1 MGARKGNIKCTSSV
15 GGIGEWSKVDFD
27 DTSVPRELV
36 IVVSEKRSGNWTVCG
51 DGSLWGEMLDP
62 KAGGEMD
69 CGKGLVIEERAWE
82 GVDQDG
88 GANGRVESAVDGME
102 QVAR

>member
-36 IVVSEKRSGNWTVCG
+36 IVVSEKRSGNWTV
-51 DGSLWGEMLDP
+51 
-62 KAGGEMD
+62 
-69 CGKGLVIEERAWE
+69 
-82 GVDQDG
+82 
-88 GANGRVESAVDGME
+88 
-102 QVAR
+102 